1 MEQRRFGDTDLMTSV
16 LGFGTWALGTTQ
28 YGPIDVQ
35 EASAAVGAAM
45 DAGITLF
52 DTAEVY
58 GPYYSEEILGKALG
72 ARRKDIVLVSKV
84 GFEIT
89 EEGKILR
96 RNSTRESV
104 LARTEGCLK
113 RLNTDWLDL
122 LLIHWPDHDTPFEE
136 TMGALEKLKSA
147 GKIRH
152 YGVSNFNVEMM
163 EECERFGHL
172 AANQISYHIYDRRVE
187 AQVLSYCLENG
198 IGFMSYG
205 SLGYGLLTGAFTPET
220 TFMESDWRSE
230 GTYFG
235 LPLFEREEFL
245 KELSCTAR
253 LKELAA
259 GYGKTVAQLA
269 IAWVLGHPA
278 LSVALTG
285 VRNTSE
291 LHENVQATEWKLT
304 AEDRAEIDRIL
315 EEEGV
320 PTHVDTPQAV

>member
-1 MEQRRFGDTDLMTSV
+1 MEERRFGDTDLASSA

-35 EASAAVGAAM
+35 EASAAVGAAI
-45 DAGITLF
+45 DSGITLF

-84 GFEIT
+84 GFEIN

-96 RNSTRESV
+96 RNSRKESV

-136 TMGALEKLKSA
+136 TMGALEELKDA
-147 GKIRH
+147 GKIRY
-152 YGVSNFNVEMM
+152 YGVSNFTVEMM
-163 EECERFGHL
+163 EECERYGHL

-187 AQVLSYCLENG
+187 AQVLSYCLEKG

-205 SLGYGLLTGAFTPET
+205 SLGYGLLAGAFTPET
-220 TFMESDWRSE
+220 TFVESDWRSK

-235 LPLFEREEFL
+235 LPLFEREVFL
-245 KELSCTAR
+245 NELRCTER
-253 LKELAA
+253 LKEFAA
-259 GYGKTVAQLA
+259 GYGKSVAQLA

-278 LSVALTG
+278 LSASLVG
-285 VRNTSE
+285 VRKLSE
-291 LHENVQATEWKLT
+291 LQENVQAVDWRLT
-304 AEDRAEIDRIL
+304 AEDRVEMDRIL